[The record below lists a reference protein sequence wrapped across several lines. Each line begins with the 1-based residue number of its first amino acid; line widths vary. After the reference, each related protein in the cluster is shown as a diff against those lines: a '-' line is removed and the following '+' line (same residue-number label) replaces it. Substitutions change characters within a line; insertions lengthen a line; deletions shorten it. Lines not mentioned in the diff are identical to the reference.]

1 MATNVLLP
9 QWGMNMEDGTL
20 TRWLV
25 SEGEEIAEGQPLVEV
40 ETAKINSE
48 LESPASGVVYH
59 IMAAEGSLVKVGEL
73 VAVIGAPGENPP
85 RPEPGAPSASPA
97 GARRRRRQRDA
108 RPAGGAAR
116 QVTPVAR
123 RLARDNGIDL
133 DTVNGTGPRGRITE
147 QDVRDAIEAR
157 QSRARVQVV
166 PRARMLARQNDI
178 DLAEVD
184 GTGPNGRITVADVER
199 VVAERAGAERD
210 AVPARAEGE
219 VVPLTGLRKIIADRM
234 TMSVSTMAQ
243 VTLSTEADVTELLRL
258 RESLVGE
265 WRQYRIRPLDMDI
278 IIAAV
283 AGALKAHPR
292 LNSHLVDGNVILL
305 KDVNIGVAVAVPD
318 GLVVPVLRGADS
330 LDLLGMARQIRALAD
345 KARKNALGVDDVTG
359 AGFTVTA
366 LSNYDIDVF
375 TPIIDPPQVA
385 ILGLGR
391 AVEKPVVVD
400 GEIVVRSMMHLSVTF
415 DHRALDGV
423 PVAEFIRT
431 LKGRLESPGEL
442 VG

>member
-1 MATNVLLP
+1 M
-9 QWGMNMEDGTL
+9 
-20 TRWLV
+20 
-25 SEGEEIAEGQPLVEV
+25 
-40 ETAKINSE
+40 
-48 LESPASGVVYH
+48 
-59 IMAAEGSLVKVGEL
+59 
-73 VAVIGAPGENPP
+73 
-85 RPEPGAPSASPA
+85 
-97 GARRRRRQRDA
+97 
-108 RPAGGAAR
+108 
-116 QVTPVAR
+116 
-123 RLARDNGIDL
+123 ARDNGIDL
-133 DTVNGTGPRGRITE
+133 DAVNGTGPRGRITE

-178 DLAEVD
+178 DIAEVD

-210 AVPARAEGE
+210 AGAVSVEGE

-292 LNSHLVDGNVILL
+292 LNAHMVDGNVILL

-330 LDLLGMARQIRALAD
+330 VDLLGMARQIRALAD

-359 AGFTVTA
+359 AGFTVT
-366 LSNYDIDVF
+366 
-375 TPIIDPPQVA
+375 
-385 ILGLGR
+385 R
-391 AVEKPVVVD
+391 AVE
-400 GEIVVRSMMHLSVTF
+400 L
-415 DHRALDGV
+415 
-423 PVAEFIRT
+423 
-431 LKGRLESPGEL
+431 
-442 VG
+442 

>member
-85 RPEPGAPSASPA
+85 RPEPGAPSASP
-97 GARRRRRQRDA
+97 GGGRRRRRQRDA
-108 RPAGGAAR
+108 RPTGGAAR

-133 DTVNGTGPRGRITE
+133 DAVNGTGPRGRITE
-147 QDVRDAIEAR
+147 QDVRDAMEAR

-178 DLAEVD
+178 DIAEVD
-184 GTGPNGRITVADVER
+184 GTGPNGRITVADVAR
-199 VVAERAGAERD
+199 VIAERD
-210 AVPARAEGE
+210 AGAVSADVEGE
-219 VVPLTGLRKIIADRM
+219 VAPLTGLRKIIADRM

-243 VTLSTEADVTELLRL
+243 VTLSTEADVTELLLL
-258 RESLVGE
+258 RESLVSE
-265 WRQYRIRPLDMDI
+265 WRPHRIRPLDMDI

-292 LNSHLVDGNVILL
+292 LNAHLVDGNVILL

-330 LDLLGMARQIRALAD
+330 VDLLGMARQIRALAD
-345 KARKNALGVDDVTG
+345 KARKNTLSVDDMTG

-391 AVEKPVVVD
+391 AVEKPVVVN

-431 LKGRLESPGEL
+431 LKASLESPSEL
-442 VG
+442 VGAG

>member
-25 SEGEEIAEGQPLVEV
+25 NEGDEIAEGQPLVEV

-48 LESPASGVVYH
+48 LESPASGVVSH

-73 VAVIGAPGENPP
+73 VAVIGEPGENPP
-85 RPEPGAPSASPA
+85 RPEPKAAPSPA
-97 GARRRRRQRDA
+97 GARRRQRQRDA
-108 RPAGGAAR
+108 RPTGAAAS

-133 DTVNGTGPRGRITE
+133 DEVNGTGPRGRITE
-147 QDVRDAIEAR
+147 QDVRNAIEAR
-157 QSRARVQVV
+157 QSRPRVQAP
-166 PRARMLARQNDI
+166 PRARMLARQEDI
-178 DLAEVD
+178 DLSDVA
-184 GTGPNGRITVADVER
+184 GSGPNGRITVADVER
-199 VVAERAGAERD
+199 AIAERD
-210 AVPARAEGE
+210 AVAARADAVGE

-243 VTLSTEADVTELLRL
+243 VTLTTEADVTELLNL
-258 RESLVGE
+258 RESLVSE
-265 WRQYRIRPLDMDI
+265 WRPHRIRPLDLDF

-283 AGALKAHPR
+283 AGSLKAHPR
-292 LNSHLVDGNVILL
+292 LNAHLADGNVLLL
-305 KDVNIGVAVAVPD
+305 KEVNIGVAVAVPD

-330 LDLLGMARQIRALAD
+330 LDLLGIARQIRVLAD
-345 KARKNALGVDDVTG
+345 KTRKNALGVDDMTG

-391 AVEKPVVVD
+391 AIEKPVVVD

-431 LKGRLESPGEL
+431 LKASLESPGEL
-442 VG
+442 VGSR

>member
-20 TRWLV
+20 TKWLV
-25 SEGEEIAEGQPLVEV
+25 NEGDEIAEGQPLVEV

-48 LESPASGVVYH
+48 LESPATGVVSH
-59 IMAAEGSLVKVGEL
+59 IMAAEGSLVKVGAL
-73 VAVIGAPGENPP
+73 VAVIGEPGENPP
-85 RPEPGAPSASPA
+85 RPDPAAASPA
-97 GARRRRRQRDA
+97 GARRRQRRRDA
-108 RPAGGAAR
+108 RPTVAAAR

-123 RLARDNGIDL
+123 RLARENNLDL
-133 DTVNGTGPRGRITE
+133 ADVTGTGPRGRITE

-157 QSRARVQVV
+157 QSRPQVQVV
-166 PRARMLARQNDI
+166 PRARMLARQEGI
-178 DLAEVD
+178 DLADV
-184 GTGPNGRITVADVER
+184 TGSGPGGRVVVSDVER
-199 VVAERAGAERD
+199 AIAERD
-210 AVPARAEGE
+210 ADAALSDAVGE
-219 VVPLTGLRKIIADRM
+219 VMPLTGLRKIIADRM
-234 TMSVSTMAQ
+234 TLSVSTMAQ
-243 VTLSTEADVTELLRL
+243 VTLTTEVDVTELLSL
-258 RESLVGE
+258 RESLVAE
-265 WRQYRIRPLDMDI
+265 WRQHRMRPLDLDL

-283 AGALKAHPR
+283 AVALKAHPR
-292 LNSHLVDGNVILL
+292 LNAHLVDGDVLLL
-305 KDVNIGVAVAVPD
+305 KEVNLGLAMAVPD

-330 LDLLGMARQIRALAD
+330 LDLLGMARQMRELAD
-345 KARKNALGVDDVTG
+345 KTRKNALGVDDVTG

-391 AVEKPVVVD
+391 AIEKPVVVD

-431 LKGRLESPGEL
+431 LKGTLESPGALREE
-442 VG
+442 

>member
-20 TRWLV
+20 TKWLV
-25 SEGEEIAEGQPLVEV
+25 NEGDEIAEGQPLVEV

-48 LESPASGVVYH
+48 LESPASGVVSH
-59 IMAAEGSLVKVGEL
+59 IMVAEGSLVKVGEL
-73 VAVIGAPGENPP
+73 VAVIGEPGENPP
-85 RPEPGAPSASPA
+85 RPEPGVVASPA
-97 GARRRRRQRDA
+97 GARRRQRRRDA
-108 RPAGGAAR
+108 RPTGAAAH

-133 DTVNGTGPRGRITE
+133 AEVNGTGPRGRITE

-157 QSRARVQVV
+157 QSRPRVQIV
-166 PRARMLARQNDI
+166 PRARMLARQEVI
-178 DLAEVD
+178 DLADVA
-184 GTGPNGRITVADVER
+184 GSGPSGRITVADVER
-199 VVAERAGAERD
+199 AIAERNAVAARAD
-210 AVPARAEGE
+210 AVGE

-234 TMSVSTMAQ
+234 TLSVSTMAQ
-243 VTLSTEADVTELLRL
+243 VTLTTEADVTELLNL
-258 RESLVGE
+258 RESLVTE
-265 WRQYRIRPLDMDI
+265 WRPHRMRPLDLDF

-292 LNSHLVDGNVILL
+292 LNAHLVDGNVLLL
-305 KDVNIGVAVAVPD
+305 KEVNIGVAVAVPD
-318 GLVVPVLRGADS
+318 GLVVPVLRGADL
-330 LDLLGMARQIRALAD
+330 LDLLGMAKQIRTLAD
-345 KARKNALGVDDVTG
+345 KTRKNALGVDDVTG

-391 AVEKPVVVD
+391 AMEKPVVVD

-431 LKGRLESPGEL
+431 LKASLESPVEL
-442 VG
+442 VGSR

>member
-25 SEGEEIAEGQPLVEV
+25 NEGDEIAEGQPLVEV

-48 LESPASGVVYH
+48 LESPATGVVSH
-59 IMAAEGSLVKVGEL
+59 IMAAEGSLVKVGAL
-73 VAVIGAPGENPP
+73 VAVIGEPGENPP
-85 RPEPGAPSASPA
+85 RPDPAAASPA
-97 GARRRRRQRDA
+97 GARRRRRQEGRAAHRGTLLPRSRPSRDGWHGTTA
-108 RPAGGAAR
+108 STSP
-116 QVTPVAR
+116 TSP
-123 RLARDNGIDL
+123 
-133 DTVNGTGPRGRITE
+133 GTGPRGRITE

-157 QSRARVQVV
+157 QSRPQVQVI
-166 PRARMLARQNDI
+166 PRARMLARQEGI
-178 DLAEVD
+178 DLAD
-184 GTGPNGRITVADVER
+184 LTGSGPGGRVVVVDVER
-199 VVAERAGAERD
+199 AIAERD
-210 AVPARAEGE
+210 AGAARADAVGE

-234 TMSVSTMAQ
+234 TLSVSTMAQ
-243 VTLSTEADVTELLRL
+243 VTLTTEVDVTELLSL
-258 RESLVGE
+258 RESLVAE
-265 WRQYRIRPLDMDI
+265 WRQHRMRPLDLDL

-292 LNSHLVDGNVILL
+292 LNAHLVDGNVLLL
-305 KDVNIGVAVAVPD
+305 KEVNLGLAMAVPD

-330 LDLLGMARQIRALAD
+330 LDLLGMARQMRELAD
-345 KARKNALGVDDVTG
+345 KTRKNALGVDDVTG

-375 TPIIDPPQVA
+375 TPIIDPPQVG

-391 AVEKPVVVD
+391 ARQKPVVVD

-431 LKGRLESPGEL
+431 LKGRLESPEAL
-442 VG
+442 REE

>member
-25 SEGEEIAEGQPLVEV
+25 SEGDEIAEGQPLVEV

-73 VAVIGAPGENPP
+73 VAVIGEPGENPP
-85 RPEPGAPSASPA
+85 RPDPGATSSPA
-97 GARRRRRQRDA
+97 GARRRRRRRDA
-108 RPAGGAAR
+108 RPTTGAAR

-133 DTVNGTGPRGRITE
+133 DEVNGTGPRGRITE
-147 QDVRDAIEAR
+147 QDVRAAIEAR
-157 QSRARVQVV
+157 QSRPRVQVV
-166 PRARMLARQNDI
+166 PRARMLARQEDI
-178 DLAEVD
+178 DLADVD
-184 GTGPNGRITVADVER
+184 GSGPNGRITVADVER
-199 VVAERAGAERD
+199 AISERD
-210 AVPARAEGE
+210 AAGE
-219 VVPLTGLRKIIADRM
+219 ALPLTGLRKIIADRM
-234 TMSVSTMAQ
+234 SMSVSTMAQ
-243 VTLSTEADVTELLRL
+243 VTLSTEADVTELLNL
-258 RESLVGE
+258 RESLVAE
-265 WRQYRIRPLDMDI
+265 WRPHRIRPLDIDL

-283 AGALKAHPR
+283 ARALKTHPR
-292 LNSHLVDGNVILL
+292 LNSHLIDDNVQLL
-305 KDVNIGVAVAVPD
+305 KEVNIGLAVAVPD

-330 LDLLGMARQIRALAD
+330 LGLLGIARQIRALAD

-431 LKGRLESPGEL
+431 LKTSLESPGEL
-442 VG
+442 VGTR

>member
-25 SEGEEIAEGQPLVEV
+25 NEGDEIAEGQPLVEV

-48 LESPASGVVYH
+48 LESPATGVVSH
-59 IMAAEGSLVKVGEL
+59 IMAAEGSLVKVGAL
-73 VAVIGAPGENPP
+73 VAVIGAPGEDPP
-85 RPEPGAPSASPA
+85 RPEPGAPSSRA
-97 GARRRRRQRDA
+97 GARRRQRRRDA
-108 RPAGGAAR
+108 RPTGAAAAR

-133 DTVNGTGPRGRITE
+133 GEVTGTGPRGRITE

-157 QSRARVQVV
+157 QSRPRVQVV
-166 PRARMLARQNDI
+166 PRARMLARQEGL
-178 DLAEVD
+178 DLADV
-184 GTGPNGRITVADVER
+184 TGSGPGGRITVADVER
-199 VVAERAGAERD
+199 AIAERD
-210 AVPARAEGE
+210 SVAARADAVGE

-234 TMSVSTMAQ
+234 TLSVSTMAQ
-243 VTLSTEADVTELLRL
+243 VTLTTEVDVTELLSL
-258 RESLVGE
+258 RESLVAE
-265 WRQYRIRPLDMDI
+265 WRPHRMRPLDLDL

-283 AGALKAHPR
+283 AGALSEHPR
-292 LNSHLVDGNVILL
+292 LNAHLVDGNVLLL
-305 KDVNIGVAVAVPD
+305 KEVNVGLAVAVPD

-330 LDLLGMARQIRALAD
+330 LDLLGVARAMRELAD
-345 KARKNALGVDDVTG
+345 KTRKGNLGVDDVTG

-391 AVEKPVVVD
+391 AIEKPVVVD
-400 GEIVVRSMMHLSVTF
+400 GEIAVRYMVTLSLSF
-415 DHRALDGV
+415 DHRIVDGAPAAQFLQALKQAIEQG
-423 PVAEFIRT
+423 
-431 LKGRLESPGEL
+431 
-442 VG
+442 

>member
-25 SEGEEIAEGQPLVEV
+25 SEGDEIIEGQPMVEV

-48 LESPASGVVYH
+48 LESPATGVVYH
-59 IMAAEGSLVKVGEL
+59 IMAAEGSLVKVGAL
-73 VAVIGAPGENPP
+73 VAVIGEPGENPP
-85 RPEPGAPSASPA
+85 RPDPDAVAPA
-97 GARRRRRQRDA
+97 GARRPRRRRGA
-108 RPAGGAAR
+108 RPTGAATR

-123 RLARDNGIDL
+123 RLARDNDIDL
-133 DTVNGTGPRGRITE
+133 DSVNGTGPRGRITE

-157 QSRARVQVV
+157 QSRPRAQVV
-166 PRARMLARQNDI
+166 PRARMLARQEDV
-178 DLAEVD
+178 DLADVT
-184 GTGPNGRITVADVER
+184 GSGPNGRITVADVER
-199 VVAERAGAERD
+199 AIGERD
-210 AVPARAEGE
+210 AGAARAEAVGE

-243 VTLSTEADVTELLRL
+243 VTLSTEADVTELLEL
-258 RESLVGE
+258 RESLVAE
-265 WRQYRIRPLDMDI
+265 WRPHRIRPLDLDL

-283 AGALKAHPR
+283 ARSLKAHPR
-292 LNSHLVDGNVILL
+292 LNAHLVDGDVLLL
-305 KDVNIGVAVAVPD
+305 KEVNIGVAVAVPD
-318 GLVVPVLRGADS
+318 GLVVPVLKGADS
-330 LDLLGMARQIRALAD
+330 QDLLDIARQIRTLAD
-345 KARKNALGVDDVTG
+345 KTRKSALGVDDMTG

-391 AVEKPVVVD
+391 AIEKPVVVD

-423 PVAEFIRT
+423 PVAEFMRT
-431 LKGRLESPGEL
+431 LKASIESPGEL
-442 VG
+442 V

>member
-25 SEGEEIAEGQPLVEV
+25 NEGDEIAEGQPLVEV

-48 LESPASGVVYH
+48 LESPASGVVSH

-73 VAVIGAPGENPP
+73 VAVIGEPGENPP
-85 RPEPGAPSASPA
+85 RPEPKAAPSPA
-97 GARRRRRQRDA
+97 GARRRQRQRDA
-108 RPAGGAAR
+108 RPTGAAAS

-133 DTVNGTGPRGRITE
+133 DEVNGTGPRGRITE
-147 QDVRDAIEAR
+147 QDVRAAIDAR
-157 QSRARVQVV
+157 QSRPQVQVV
-166 PRARMLARQNDI
+166 PRARMLARQEDI
-178 DLAEVD
+178 DLSDVA
-184 GTGPNGRITVADVER
+184 GSGPNGRITVADVER
-199 VVAERAGAERD
+199 AIAERD
-210 AVPARAEGE
+210 AGAARADAVGE

-243 VTLSTEADVTELLRL
+243 VTLTTEADVTELLNL
-258 RESLVGE
+258 REYLVSE
-265 WRQYRIRPLDMDI
+265 WRPHRMRPMDQDL

-292 LNSHLVDGNVILL
+292 LNAHLVDGNVLLL

-330 LDLLGMARQIRALAD
+330 LDLLGIARQIRSLAD
-345 KARKNALGVDDVTG
+345 KTRKNALGVDDMTG

-391 AVEKPVVVD
+391 AMEKPVVVD

-431 LKGRLESPGEL
+431 LKASLESPGEL
-442 VG
+442 VGSR

>member
-25 SEGEEIAEGQPLVEV
+25 SEGDEITEGQPMVEV

-59 IMAAEGSLVKVGEL
+59 IMAAEGSLVKVGAL
-73 VAVIGAPGENPP
+73 VAVIGEPGENPP
-85 RPEPGAPSASPA
+85 RPDPDAVAPA
-97 GARRRRRQRDA
+97 GARRPRRRRDA
-108 RPAGGAAR
+108 RPTGAAAR

-123 RLARDNGIDL
+123 RLARDNNIEL
-133 DTVNGTGPRGRITE
+133 DGVNGTGPRGRITE

-157 QSRARVQVV
+157 QSRPRAQVV
-166 PRARMLARQNDI
+166 PRARMLARQEDV
-178 DLAEVD
+178 DLDDVT
-184 GTGPNGRITVADVER
+184 GSGPNGRITVADVER
-199 VVAERAGAERD
+199 AIGERD
-210 AVPARAEGE
+210 AGAARAEAVGE

-243 VTLSTEADVTELLRL
+243 VTLSTEADITELLEL
-258 RESLVGE
+258 RESLVAE
-265 WRQYRIRPLDMDI
+265 WRPHRIRPLDLDL

-283 AGALKAHPR
+283 ARSLKAHPR
-292 LNSHLVDGNVILL
+292 LNAHLVDGDVLLL
-305 KDVNIGVAVAVPD
+305 KEVNIGVAVAVPD
-318 GLVVPVLRGADS
+318 GLVVPVLKGADS
-330 LDLLGMARQIRALAD
+330 LDLLHIARQIRTLAD
-345 KARKNALGVDDVTG
+345 KTRKNALGVDDMTG

-391 AVEKPVVVD
+391 AIEKPVVVD
-400 GEIVVRSMMHLSVTF
+400 GEIVVRSMMHMSVTF

-423 PVAEFIRT
+423 PVAEFMRT
-431 LKGRLESPGEL
+431 LKASIESPAEL
-442 VG
+442 V

>member
-25 SEGEEIAEGQPLVEV
+25 NEGDEIAEGQPLVEV

-48 LESPASGVVYH
+48 LESPASGIVSH
-59 IMAAEGSLVKVGEL
+59 IMAAEGSLVKVGAL
-73 VAVIGAPGENPP
+73 VAVIGEPGENPP
-85 RPEPGAPSASPA
+85 RPEPEAAAPV
-97 GARRRRRQRDA
+97 GARRRQRRRDA
-108 RPAGGAAR
+108 RPTGAAAS

-133 DTVNGTGPRGRITE
+133 DEVNGTGPRGRITE

-157 QSRARVQVV
+157 QSRPRVQAP
-166 PRARMLARQNDI
+166 PRARMLARQEDI
-178 DLAEVD
+178 DLADV
-184 GTGPNGRITVADVER
+184 TGSGQNGRITVADVER
-199 VVAERAGAERD
+199 AIAERD
-210 AVPARAEGE
+210 AVAARADAVGE

-243 VTLSTEADVTELLRL
+243 VTLTTEADVTELLNL
-258 RESLVGE
+258 RESLVSE
-265 WRQYRIRPLDMDI
+265 WRPHRIRPLDLDF

-283 AGALKAHPR
+283 AGALKAHTR
-292 LNSHLVDGNVILL
+292 LNAHLVDGNVLLL
-305 KDVNIGVAVAVPD
+305 KEVNIGVAVAVPD

-330 LDLLGMARQIRALAD
+330 LELLGIARQIRTLAD
-345 KARKNALGVDDVTG
+345 KTRKNALGVDDMTG

-391 AVEKPVVVD
+391 AIEKPVVVD

-431 LKGRLESPGEL
+431 LKASLESPGEL
-442 VG
+442 VGSR

>member
-20 TRWLV
+20 TKWLV
-25 SEGEEIAEGQPLVEV
+25 GEGDEIAEGQPLVEV

-48 LESPASGVVYH
+48 LESPASGVVAH

-73 VAVIGAPGENPP
+73 VAVIAEPGENPP
-85 RPEPGAPSASPA
+85 RPKLGAPTSPA
-97 GARRRRRQRDA
+97 GTRRRPRRTEG

-123 RLARDNGIDL
+123 RLARDNDISL
-133 DTVNGTGPRGRITE
+133 DEVTGTGPRGRVTE

-157 QSRARVQVV
+157 RRRPRVQVV
-166 PRARMLARQNDI
+166 PRARMLARQESI
-178 DLAEVD
+178 DLADVE
-184 GTGPNGRITVADVER
+184 GSGPNGRIVVADVER
-199 VVAERAGAERD
+199 VIVERDSGAARVDAVAEIA
-210 AVPARAEGE
+210 
-219 VVPLTGLRKIIADRM
+219 PLIGLRKTIADRM

-243 VTLSTEADVTELLRL
+243 VTLTTEADVTALLKL
-258 RESLVGE
+258 RESLVSE
-265 WRQYRIRPLDMDI
+265 WRPHRLRPLDLDL
-278 IIAAV
+278 IIAAT
-283 AGALKAHPR
+283 AEALKTHPR
-292 LNSHLVDGNVILL
+292 LNAHLVNDEILLL
-305 KDVNIGVAVAVPD
+305 KDVNIGIAVAVPD
-318 GLVVPVLRGADS
+318 GLVVPVLRGAQS
-330 LDLLGMARQIRALAD
+330 LDLLSMARAMRELAD
-345 KARKNALGVDDVTG
+345 KTRKGALGIDDVTG

-391 AVEKPVVVD
+391 ANEKPVVVD
-400 GEIVVRSMMHLSVTF
+400 GQIVVRSMMHLSVTF

-423 PVAEFIRT
+423 PVAEFMRT
-431 LKGRLESPGEL
+431 LKSRLELPGAL
-442 VG
+442 VGES

>member
-25 SEGEEIAEGQPLVEV
+25 NEGDEIAEGQPLVEV

-48 LESPASGVVYH
+48 LESPATGVVSH
-59 IMAAEGSLVKVGEL
+59 IMAAEGSLVKVGAL
-73 VAVIGAPGENPP
+73 VAVIGEPGEDPP
-85 RPEPGAPSASPA
+85 RPDPAAASPA

-108 RPAGGAAR
+108 RPTGGAAP

-123 RLARDNGIDL
+123 RLARDNGLDL
-133 DTVNGTGPRGRITE
+133 VQVTGTGPRGRITE

-157 QSRARVQVV
+157 QSRPQVQVV
-166 PRARMLARQNDI
+166 PRARMLARQESI
-178 DLAEVD
+178 DLAD
-184 GTGPNGRITVADVER
+184 LTGSGPAGRVVVVDVER
-199 VVAERAGAERD
+199 AIAERD
-210 AVPARAEGE
+210 AGAALSDAVGE
-219 VVPLTGLRKIIADRM
+219 VAPLTGLRKIIADRM
-234 TMSVSTMAQ
+234 TLSVSTMAQ
-243 VTLSTEADVTELLRL
+243 VTLTTEVDVTELLSL
-258 RESLVGE
+258 RESLVAE
-265 WRQYRIRPLDMDI
+265 WRPHRMRPLDLDL

-292 LNSHLVDGNVILL
+292 LNAHLVDGNVLLL
-305 KDVNIGVAVAVPD
+305 KEVNLGLAMAVPD

-330 LDLLGMARQIRALAD
+330 LDLLGMARQMRELAD
-345 KARKNALGVDDVTG
+345 KTRKNALGVDDVTG

-391 AVEKPVVVD
+391 AIAEAGRRGRRDRRAVD
-400 GEIVVRSMMHLSVTF
+400 DAPERHLRPS
-415 DHRALDGV
+415 RLDGV
-423 PVAEFIRT
+423 PVAEFMRT

-442 VG
+442 R

>member
-25 SEGEEIAEGQPLVEV
+25 NEGDEIAEGQPLVEV

-48 LESPASGVVYH
+48 LESPATGVVSH
-59 IMAAEGSLVKVGEL
+59 IMAAEGSLVKVGAL
-73 VAVIGAPGENPP
+73 VAVIGEPGENPP
-85 RPEPGAPSASPA
+85 RPDPAAASPA

-108 RPAGGAAR
+108 RPTGGAAP

-123 RLARDNGIDL
+123 RLARENGIDL
-133 DTVNGTGPRGRITE
+133 ADVTGTGPRGRITE

-157 QSRARVQVV
+157 QSRPRVQAP
-166 PRARMLARQNDI
+166 PRARMLARQEDI
-178 DLAEVD
+178 DLSDVA
-184 GTGPNGRITVADVER
+184 GSGPNGRITVADVER
-199 VVAERAGAERD
+199 AIAERD
-210 AVPARAEGE
+210 AVAARADAVGE

-243 VTLSTEADVTELLRL
+243 VTLTTEADVTELLNL
-258 RESLVGE
+258 RESLVSE
-265 WRQYRIRPLDMDI
+265 WRPHRIRPLDLDF
-278 IIAAV
+278 IIAAA

-292 LNSHLVDGNVILL
+292 LNAHLADGNVLLL
-305 KDVNIGVAVAVPD
+305 KEINIGLAVAVAD

-330 LDLLGMARQIRALAD
+330 LDLLGIAREIRTLAD
-345 KARKNALGVDDVTG
+345 KTRKNALGVDDMTG

-391 AVEKPVVVD
+391 AIEKPVVVD

-431 LKGRLESPGEL
+431 LKASLESPGEL
-442 VG
+442 VGSR

>member
-20 TRWLV
+20 TKWLV
-25 SEGEEIAEGQPLVEV
+25 NEGDEIAEGQPLVEV

-48 LESPASGVVYH
+48 LESPASGIVSH

-73 VAVIGAPGENPP
+73 VAVIGEPGENPP
-85 RPEPGAPSASPA
+85 RPEPKAAPSPA
-97 GARRRRRQRDA
+97 GARRRQRQRDA
-108 RPAGGAAR
+108 RPTGAAAS

-133 DTVNGTGPRGRITE
+133 DEVNGTGPRGRITE

-157 QSRARVQVV
+157 QSRQRVQVV
-166 PRARMLARQNDI
+166 PRARMLARREDI
-178 DLAEVD
+178 DLSDVA
-184 GTGPNGRITVADVER
+184 GSGPNGRITVADVER
-199 VVAERAGAERD
+199 AIAERD
-210 AVPARAEGE
+210 AGAARADAVGE

-243 VTLSTEADVTELLRL
+243 VTLTTEADVTELLNL
-258 RESLVGE
+258 RESLVSE
-265 WRQYRIRPLDMDI
+265 WRPHRIRPLDLDF
-278 IIAAV
+278 IIAAA

-292 LNSHLVDGNVILL
+292 LNAHLADGNVLLL
-305 KDVNIGVAVAVPD
+305 KEINIGLAVAVAD

-330 LDLLGMARQIRALAD
+330 LDLLDIAREIRTLAD
-345 KARKNALGVDDVTG
+345 KTRKNALGVDDMAG

-391 AVEKPVVVD
+391 AIEKPVVVD

-431 LKGRLESPGEL
+431 LKASLESPGEL
-442 VG
+442 VGSR

>member
-25 SEGEEIAEGQPLVEV
+25 SEGDEIAEGQPLVEV

-73 VAVIGAPGENPP
+73 VAVIGEPGENPP
-85 RPEPGAPSASPA
+85 RPDPEAAAPA
-97 GARRRRRQRDA
+97 GARRPRRRRDA
-108 RPAGGAAR
+108 QPTGAATR

-133 DTVNGTGPRGRITE
+133 EGINGTGPRGRITE
-147 QDVRDAIEAR
+147 QDVRAAIEAR
-157 QSRARVQVV
+157 QSRPQVQVV
-166 PRARMLARQNDI
+166 PRARMLARQEDI
-178 DLAEVD
+178 DIADVA
-184 GTGPNGRITVADVER
+184 GSGPNGRITVADVER
-199 VVAERAGAERD
+199 AIAERD
-210 AVPARAEGE
+210 AATARADAVGE
-219 VVPLTGLRKIIADRM
+219 IVPLTGLRKIISDRM
-234 TMSVSTMAQ
+234 TLSVSTMAQ
-243 VTLSTEADVTELLRL
+243 VTLTTEADVTDLLKL
-258 RESLVGE
+258 RESLTSD
-265 WRQYRIRPLDMDI
+265 WRPHRMRPMDQDL

-283 AGALKAHPR
+283 ARALKAHPR
-292 LNSHLVDGNVILL
+292 LNAHLVDGNVLL
-305 KDVNIGVAVAVPD
+305 LNEINIGVAVAVPD

-330 LDLLGMARQIRALAD
+330 LDLLGIAGEIRSLAD
-345 KARKNALGVDDVTG
+345 KTRKNALGVDDVTG

-366 LSNYDIDVF
+366 LSNYDIDAF

-391 AVEKPVVVD
+391 AVQKPVVVD

-431 LKGRLESPGEL
+431 LKASLESPGEL
-442 VG
+442 AK

>member
-20 TRWLV
+20 TKWLV
-25 SEGEEIAEGQPLVEV
+25 NEGDEIAEGQPLVEV

-48 LESPASGVVYH
+48 LESPASGIVSH
-59 IMAAEGSLVKVGEL
+59 IMAAEGSLVKVGAL
-73 VAVIGAPGENPP
+73 VAVIGEPGENPP
-85 RPEPGAPSASPA
+85 RPEPEATAPA
-97 GARRRRRQRDA
+97 GARRRQRRRDA
-108 RPAGGAAR
+108 RPTGAAAS

-123 RLARDNGIDL
+123 RLARDNDIDL
-133 DTVNGTGPRGRITE
+133 DRVSGTGPRGRITE

-157 QSRARVQVV
+157 QSRPQVQVV
-166 PRARMLARQNDI
+166 PRARMLARQEDI
-178 DLAEVD
+178 DLTDVAAS
-184 GTGPNGRITVADVER
+184 GPNGRITVVDVER
-199 VVAERAGAERD
+199 AIAERD
-210 AVPARAEGE
+210 AVAACADAVGE
-219 VVPLTGLRKIIADRM
+219 VVPQTGLRKIIADRM

-243 VTLSTEADVTELLRL
+243 VTLTTEADVTELLNL
-258 RESLVGE
+258 RESLVSE
-265 WRQYRIRPLDMDI
+265 WRPHRIRPLDLDFI
-278 IIAAV
+278 IGAV
-283 AGALKAHPR
+283 AVALKAHPR
-292 LNSHLVDGNVILL
+292 LNAHLVDGNVLLL
-305 KDVNIGVAVAVPD
+305 KEVNIGLAVAVPD

-330 LDLLGMARQIRALAD
+330 LDLLGIARQIRTLAD
-345 KARKNALGVDDVTG
+345 KTRKNALGVDDMTG

-391 AVEKPVVVD
+391 AIQKPVVVD

-431 LKGRLESPGEL
+431 LKASLESPGEL
-442 VG
+442 IGSP

>member
-25 SEGEEIAEGQPLVEV
+25 NEGDEIAEGQPLVEV

-48 LESPASGVVYH
+48 LESPASGVVSH

-73 VAVIGAPGENPP
+73 VAVIGEPGENPP
-85 RPEPGAPSASPA
+85 RPEPKAAPSPI
-97 GARRRRRQRDA
+97 GARRRQRQRDV
-108 RPAGGAAR
+108 RPTGAAAS

-133 DTVNGTGPRGRITE
+133 DGISGTGPRGRITE
-147 QDVRDAIEAR
+147 QDVRAAIDAR
-157 QSRARVQVV
+157 QSRPQVQVV
-166 PRARMLARQNDI
+166 PRARMLARQKEI
-178 DLAEVD
+178 DLADVT
-184 GTGPNGRITVADVER
+184 GSGPNGRITVVDVER
-199 VVAERAGAERD
+199 AIAERD
-210 AVPARAEGE
+210 AVIARADAVGE

-243 VTLSTEADVTELLRL
+243 VTLTTEADVTELLNL
-258 RESLVGE
+258 RESLVSE
-265 WRQYRIRPLDMDI
+265 WRPHRIRPLDLDF

-283 AGALKAHPR
+283 AMALKVHPR
-292 LNSHLVDGNVILL
+292 LNAHLVDGNVLLL
-305 KDVNIGVAVAVPD
+305 KEVNIGLAVAVPD

-330 LDLLGMARQIRALAD
+330 LDLLGIARQIRMLAD
-345 KARKNALGVDDVTG
+345 KTRKNALGVDDMTG

-391 AVEKPVVVD
+391 AIEKPVVVD

-431 LKGRLESPGEL
+431 LKASLESPGEL
-442 VG
+442 VGSR

>member
-20 TRWLV
+20 TKWLV
-25 SEGEEIAEGQPLVEV
+25 NEGDEIAEGQPLVEV

-48 LESPASGVVYH
+48 LESPASGVVSH

-73 VAVIGAPGENPP
+73 VAVIGEPGENPP
-85 RPEPGAPSASPA
+85 RPEPKAAPSPA
-97 GARRRRRQRDA
+97 GARRRQRQRDA
-108 RPAGGAAR
+108 RPTGAAAS

-133 DTVNGTGPRGRITE
+133 DEVNGTGPRGRITE

-157 QSRARVQVV
+157 QSRPRVQAP
-166 PRARMLARQNDI
+166 PRARMLARQEDI
-178 DLAEVD
+178 DLSDVA
-184 GTGPNGRITVADVER
+184 GSGPNGRITVSDVER
-199 VVAERAGAERD
+199 AIAERNAGAARAD
-210 AVPARAEGE
+210 AVGE

-243 VTLSTEADVTELLRL
+243 VTLTTEADVTELLNL
-258 RESLVGE
+258 RERLVTE
-265 WRQYRIRPLDMDI
+265 WRPHRMRPMDQDL
-278 IIAAV
+278 IIAAA

-292 LNSHLVDGNVILL
+292 LNAHLVDGNVLLL
-305 KDVNIGVAVAVPD
+305 KEVNIGLAVAVPD

-330 LDLLGMARQIRALAD
+330 LDLLDIAREIRTLAD
-345 KARKNALGVDDVTG
+345 KTRKNALGVDDMTG

-391 AVEKPVVVD
+391 AIEKPVVVD
-400 GEIVVRSMMHLSVTF
+400 GQIVVRSMMHLSVTF

-423 PVAEFIRT
+423 PVAEFMRT
-431 LKGRLESPGEL
+431 LKASLESPGEL
-442 VG
+442 VGSR

>member
-20 TRWLV
+20 NKWLV
-25 SEGEEIAEGQPLVEV
+25 NEGDEIAEGQPLVEV

-48 LESPASGVVYH
+48 LESPASGIVYH

-73 VAVIGAPGENPP
+73 VAVIGEPGENPP
-85 RPEPGAPSASPA
+85 RPEPGAAASPA
-97 GARRRRRQRDA
+97 GARRRQRRRDA
-108 RPAGGAAR
+108 RPTGAAAH

-133 DTVNGTGPRGRITE
+133 AEVNGTGPRGRITE

-157 QSRARVQVV
+157 QSRPRVQVV
-166 PRARMLARQNDI
+166 PRARMLARQEVI
-178 DLAEVD
+178 DLADVA
-184 GTGPNGRITVADVER
+184 GSGPSGRITVADVER
-199 VVAERAGAERD
+199 AIAERAAVAASAD
-210 AVPARAEGE
+210 AVGE

-234 TMSVSTMAQ
+234 TLSVSTMAQ
-243 VTLSTEADVTELLRL
+243 VTLTTEADVTELMNL
-258 RESLVGE
+258 RESLVAE
-265 WRQYRIRPLDMDI
+265 WRPHRMRPLDLDF

-283 AGALKAHPR
+283 TGALKAHPR
-292 LNSHLVDGNVILL
+292 LNAHLVDGNVLLL
-305 KDVNIGVAVAVPD
+305 KEVNIGVAVAVPD
-318 GLVVPVLRGADS
+318 GLVVPVLRGADL
-330 LDLLGMARQIRALAD
+330 LDLLGMAKQIRTLAD
-345 KARKNALGVDDVTG
+345 KTRKNALGVDDVTG

-391 AVEKPVVVD
+391 AMEKPVVVD

-431 LKGRLESPGEL
+431 LKAGLESPGEL
-442 VG
+442 VGSP

>member
-20 TRWLV
+20 TKWLV
-25 SEGEEIAEGQPLVEV
+25 SEGDEIAEGQPLVEV

-48 LESPASGVVYH
+48 LESPASGVVAH

-73 VAVIGAPGENPP
+73 VAVIGEPGENPP
-85 RPEPGAPSASPA
+85 RPDPSTPASPA
-97 GARRRRRQRDA
+97 GARRRRRPADG
-108 RPAGGAAR
+108 RPRGGAAR

-123 RLARDNGIDL
+123 RLARENDIDL
-133 DTVNGTGPRGRITE
+133 DGVTGSGPRGRITE

-157 QSRARVQVV
+157 RSRPRVQVV
-166 PRARMLARQNDI
+166 PRARMLARQEGI
-178 DLAEVD
+178 DLADVT
-184 GTGPNGRITVADVER
+184 GSGPNGRITVADVER
-199 VVAERAGAERD
+199 AIAERD
-210 AVPARAEGE
+210 AGAARADAVGE

-234 TMSVSTMAQ
+234 TLSVSTMAQ
-243 VTLSTEADVTELLRL
+243 VTLTTEVDVTELLRL
-258 RESLVGE
+258 RESLVSE
-265 WRQYRIRPLDMDI
+265 WRPHRLRPLDLDL

-283 AGALKAHPR
+283 AGALKEHPR
-292 LNSHLVDGNVILL
+292 LNAHLVDGDVLLL
-305 KDVNIGVAVAVPD
+305 KEVNIGLAVAVPD

-330 LDLLGMARQIRALAD
+330 LDLLGIARQMRELAD
-345 KARKNALGVDDVTG
+345 KTRRGDLGVDDVTG

-391 AVEKPVVVD
+391 AREKPVVVD
-400 GEIVVRSMMHLSVTF
+400 GEIIARSMMHLSVTF

-423 PVAEFIRT
+423 PVAEFMRT
-431 LKGRLESPGEL
+431 LKSKLESPQGGVSGEE
-442 VG
+442 

>member
-25 SEGEEIAEGQPLVEV
+25 NEGDEIAEGQPLVEV

-73 VAVIGAPGENPP
+73 VAVIGEPGENPP
-85 RPEPGAPSASPA
+85 RPESGAAASP
-97 GARRRRRQRDA
+97 GSARRRRRPRNAQR
-108 RPAGGAAR
+108 AGGATR

-123 RLARDNGIDL
+123 RLARDNDVEL
-133 DTVNGTGPRGRITE
+133 DRVNGTGPRGRITE
-147 QDVRDAIEAR
+147 QDVRDVIEAR
-157 QSRARVQVV
+157 QSRPCAQVV
-166 PRARMLARQNDI
+166 PRARMLARQEDI
-178 DLAEVD
+178 DLASVN
-184 GTGPNGRITVADVER
+184 GSGPNGRITVADVER
-199 VVAERAGAERD
+199 AVAERNAA
-210 AVPARAEGE
+210 PARAKGE
-219 VVPLTGLRKIIADRM
+219 VAPLTGLRKIIADRM

-243 VTLSTEADVTELLRL
+243 VTLSTEADVTELLKL
-258 RESLVGE
+258 RESLVSE
-265 WRQYRIRPLDMDI
+265 WRQHRIRPLDLDF

-283 AGALKAHPR
+283 AEALKAHPR
-292 LNSHLVDGNVILL
+292 LNAHLVDGDVILL
-305 KDVNIGVAVAVPD
+305 EEVNIGIAVAVPD
-318 GLVVPVLRGADS
+318 GLVVPALKGADS
-330 LDLLGMARQIRALAD
+330 LGLLGIAEQIRALAD
-345 KARKNALGVDDVTG
+345 KARKSTLGIDDMTG

-391 AVEKPVVVD
+391 AIEKPVVVD
-400 GEIVVRSMMHLSVTF
+400 GEIVARSMMHLSVTF

-431 LKGRLESPGEL
+431 LKASLESPGDL
-442 VG
+442 VGAG

>member
-25 SEGEEIAEGQPLVEV
+25 NEGDEIAEGQPLVEV

-48 LESPASGVVYH
+48 LESPASGVVSH

-73 VAVIGAPGENPP
+73 VAVIGEPGENPP
-85 RPEPGAPSASPA
+85 RPEPKAAPSPA
-97 GARRRRRQRDA
+97 GARRRQRQRDA
-108 RPAGGAAR
+108 RPTGAAAS

-133 DTVNGTGPRGRITE
+133 DEVNGTGPRGRITE
-147 QDVRDAIEAR
+147 QDVRNAIEAR
-157 QSRARVQVV
+157 QSRPRVQAP
-166 PRARMLARQNDI
+166 PRARMLARQEDI
-178 DLAEVD
+178 DLSDVA
-184 GTGPNGRITVADVER
+184 GSGPNGRITVADVER
-199 VVAERAGAERD
+199 AIAERD
-210 AVPARAEGE
+210 AVAARADAVGE

-243 VTLSTEADVTELLRL
+243 VTLTTEADVTELLNL
-258 RESLVGE
+258 RESLVSE
-265 WRQYRIRPLDMDI
+265 WRPHRIRPLDLDF

-292 LNSHLVDGNVILL
+292 LNAHLVDGNVLLL
-305 KDVNIGVAVAVPD
+305 KEVNIGVAVAVPD

-330 LDLLGMARQIRALAD
+330 LDLLGIARQIRALAD
-345 KARKNALGVDDVTG
+345 KTRKNALGVDDMTG

-391 AVEKPVVVD
+391 AIEKPVVVD

-431 LKGRLESPGEL
+431 LKASLESPGEL
-442 VG
+442 VGSR

>member
-25 SEGEEIAEGQPLVEV
+25 NEGDEIAEGQPLVEV

-73 VAVIGAPGENPP
+73 VAVIGEPGENPP
-85 RPEPGAPSASPA
+85 RPEPGAPSSSP
-97 GARRRRRQRDA
+97 GSARRRQRRRDA
-108 RPAGGAAR
+108 RPAGGGAR

-133 DTVNGTGPRGRITE
+133 NAVNGTGPRGRITE
-147 QDVRDAIEAR
+147 QDVREAIEAR
-157 QSRARVQVV
+157 QSRPRVQVV
-166 PRARMLARQNDI
+166 PRARMLARQADI
-178 DLAEVD
+178 DLADVA
-184 GTGPNGRITVADVER
+184 GSGPNGRITVADVER
-199 VVAERAGAERD
+199 TIAERD
-210 AVPARAEGE
+210 SAAARADAEGE

-258 RESLVGE
+258 RESMVRE
-265 WRQYRIRPLDMDI
+265 WRPHRIRPLDLDF

-283 AGALKAHPR
+283 AGALKTHPR
-292 LNSHLVDGNVILL
+292 LNAHLVDGNVILL
-305 KDVNIGVAVAVPD
+305 KDVSIGVAVAVPD

-330 LDLLGMARQIRALAD
+330 LDLLGIAGQIRTLAD
-345 KARKNALGVDDVTG
+345 KTRKNALSVDDMTG

-391 AVEKPVVVD
+391 AIEKPVVVE

-431 LKGRLESPGEL
+431 LKASMESPAEL
-442 VG
+442 VGSG

>member
-25 SEGEEIAEGQPLVEV
+25 NEGDEIAEGQPLVEV

-48 LESPASGVVYH
+48 LESPASGVVSH

-73 VAVIGAPGENPP
+73 VAVIGEPGENPP
-85 RPEPGAPSASPA
+85 RPEPKAAPSPA
-97 GARRRRRQRDA
+97 GARRRQRQRDA
-108 RPAGGAAR
+108 RPTGAAAS

-133 DTVNGTGPRGRITE
+133 DEVNGTGPRGRITE

-157 QSRARVQVV
+157 QSRPRVQAP
-166 PRARMLARQNDI
+166 PRARMLARQEDI
-178 DLAEVD
+178 DLSDVA
-184 GTGPNGRITVADVER
+184 GSGPNGRITVADVER
-199 VVAERAGAERD
+199 AIAERD
-210 AVPARAEGE
+210 AVAARADAVGE

-243 VTLSTEADVTELLRL
+243 VTLTTEADVTELLNL
-258 RESLVGE
+258 RESLVSE
-265 WRQYRIRPLDMDI
+265 WRPHRIRPLDLDF
-278 IIAAV
+278 IIAAA

-292 LNSHLVDGNVILL
+292 LNAHLADSNVLLL
-305 KDVNIGVAVAVPD
+305 KEINIGLAVAVPD

-330 LDLLGMARQIRALAD
+330 LDLLGIARQIRTLAD
-345 KARKNALGVDDVTG
+345 KTRKNALGVDDMTG

-391 AVEKPVVVD
+391 AIEKPVVVD

-431 LKGRLESPGEL
+431 LKASLESPGEL
-442 VG
+442 VGSR